1 MLKGCQREMIVLQ
14 TQDSVLFESAYF
26 VLRKEKRA
34 VPKADLLA
42 EANRIIGAGNEYMR
56 GGRKIPRRLL
66 LFVGGLLVG
75 IGISLLF
82 WLIFH
87 GIACS

>member
-34 VPKADLLA
+34 VPKTDLLA
-42 EANRIIGAGNEYMR
+42 EANRIIGAGNEYLR
-56 GGRKIPRRLL
+56 GGRRAPWRLL
-66 LFVGGLLVG
+66 LFAGGVLAGVT
-75 IGISLLF
+75 ISLIF

-87 GIACS
+87 

>member
-14 TQDSVLFESAYF
+14 TQDSVFFESAYF

-34 VPKADLLA
+34 VPKTDLLA
-42 EANRIIGAGNEYMR
+42 EANRIIGAGNEYWR
-56 GGRKIPRRLL
+56 GGRKVPWRFL
-66 LFVGGLLVG
+66 LFAGGMLVG
-75 IGISLLF
+75 VAFSLFF

-87 GIACS
+87 

>member
-34 VPKADLLA
+34 VPKTDLLA
-42 EANRIIGAGNEYMR
+42 EANRIIGAGNDYLGKR
-56 GGRKIPRRLL
+56 RTAPRRLL
-66 LFVGGLLVG
+66 LFAAGLLAG
-75 IGISLLF
+75 MAISLLF
-82 WLIFH
+82 WLIFR
-87 GIACS
+87 